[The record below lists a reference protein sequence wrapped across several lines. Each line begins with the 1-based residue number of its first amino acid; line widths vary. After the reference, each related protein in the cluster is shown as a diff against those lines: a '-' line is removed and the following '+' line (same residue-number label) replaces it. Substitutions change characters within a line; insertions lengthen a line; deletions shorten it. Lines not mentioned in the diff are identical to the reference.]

1 MKHVDRSEIEN
12 LRFVCL
18 DATEKL
24 KRNKRSPKLKG
35 RRITG
40 MEILK
45 IKENEE
51 SEEWPFPW
59 WLLTENK

>member
-51 SEEWPFPW
+51 SEE
-59 WLLTENK
+59 